1 VTQRFA
7 KLKINKHQLAIASDR
22 TNPVFPADLPLDID
36 KDRESEFETLIL
48 KDSWPLS
55 DRATEGDVFKP
66 LANRFGLPTVVDSYP
81 VTSPE
86 QEADSTASLLPS
98 NTSPSPLWGGN
109 VNKVPESR
117 IHTRILIA
125 TQGRPLGYAAGPKEM
140 TLAVLHSM
148 LGKSLLP
155 SPSRYST
162 HLRQGHWILFMNGWL
177 HRDVS
182 IGNVLLMFPEKRELV
197 PGYV

>member
-1 VTQRFA
+1 MTQRFG
-7 KLKINKHQLAIASDR
+7 KLKKNKHQLAIASDR

-36 KDRESEFETLIL
+36 NDRESEFETLIL

-66 LANRFGLPTVVDSYP
+66 LANRFGLPTVVHFYT

-86 QEADSTASLLPS
+86 QEADCTASLLPS
-98 NTSPSPLWGGN
+98 NTSPSTLWGGN

-148 LGKSLLP
+148 LGESMFL
-155 SPSRYST
+155 SPSRY
-162 HLRQGHWILFMNGWL
+162 R
-177 HRDVS
+177 
-182 IGNVLLMFPEKRELV
+182 
-197 PGYV
+197 